1 MKKLFAFLC
10 SLTLLCTS
18 VPVLPVTE
26 TAVITANADEEGTY
40 ENLKYMKYADYV
52 TISGV
57 TDKETIKE
65 VNIPAEIDGLPVT
78 RIVEGAFY
86 YCKNLTSVTI
96 PESVTII
103 WGGAFSHCSSLT
115 SVTIPES
122 VTSIGPH
129 AFFGC
134 SSLTSVIIPDSVTSI
149 GEFAFSDCSSLT
161 SVTIPESMPS
171 IGDGAFANTPWLEAK
186 QAENPLVVINHILID
201 GTTCEG
207 DVTIPEGVTSIWDY
221 AFSGCSSLTSVTIPD
236 SVTSIGY
243 GAFKSCS
250 SLTSV
255 TIPKGVTSIGEFA
268 FSDCS
273 SLTSVTI
280 PESVTSIGGYAF
292 DNTPWL
298 KAKQEENPLV
308 IGNGILID
316 GTTCEGDVTIPES
329 VTSIG
334 YGAFKGCSSLTS
346 VIIPESVTSIGD
358 EAFYYCENL
367 TSVIIPESVTSIGEG
382 AFDSCSSLTSVTIE
396 NPDCE
401 IYDSR
406 YTISNGYENDDGYF
420 NGTIYGYEG
429 STAQAYAEKYH
440 FQFQSLGSA
449 PELTTETAW
458 NEINPDLNRDAK
470 IDAKDA
476 ALVLVFAAEYGAGNI
491 KNFAEFMDKQYPNQ
505 VQSLDTA
512 TETAWNEINPDM
524 NRDGKIDAKDAA
536 LVLVFAA
543 EFGAG
548 NVKSFQEFM
557 DKQYPEG

>member
-52 TISGV
+52 IISGV
-57 TDKETIKE
+57 TDKETITE
-65 VNIPAEIDGLPVT
+65 ANIPAEIDGLPVT
-78 RIVEGAFY
+78 KIVEGAFY

-103 WGGAFSHCSSLT
+103 WRG
-115 SVTIPES
+115 
-122 VTSIGPH
+122 
-129 AFFGC
+129 
-134 SSLTSVIIPDSVTSI
+134 
-149 GEFAFSDCSSLT
+149 
-161 SVTIPESMPS
+161 
-171 IGDGAFANTPWLEAK
+171 
-186 QAENPLVVINHILID
+186 
-201 GTTCEG
+201 
-207 DVTIPEGVTSIWDY
+207 
-221 AFSGCSSLTSVTIPD
+221 
-236 SVTSIGY
+236 
-243 GAFKSCS
+243 
-250 SLTSV
+250 
-255 TIPKGVTSIGEFA
+255 A

-292 DNTPWL
+292 ANTPWL

-367 TSVIIPESVTSIGEG
+367 TSVIIPESVTSIGYGAFSRCSSLTSVTIPEGVTSIGEG
-382 AFDSCSSLTSVTIE
+382 AFSDCSSLTSVTIE

-406 YTISNGYENDDGYF
+406 DTISNGYDENYVGYF
-420 NGTIYGYEG
+420 NGTIYGYEN